1 VIHGLACSDDADMM
15 IFDLMEGIVQPL
27 IFEELSAPCRRQA
40 GRIEV
45 EQGEVPP
52 NGAKT
57 QLLMY
62 TNTNY
67 LPDLYIL
74 LGLFNRGYQ
83 LMA

>member
-40 GRIEV
+40 GRIEA